1 MRLVG
6 RRGAQGRRVKGL
18 DPKDGGSA
26 VERKRPE
33 GERLGRDFFQLL
45 GLIGTNGGLLWANVA
60 ARGKEISR

>member
-18 DPKDGGSA
+18 DPKD
-26 VERKRPE
+26 
-33 GERLGRDFFQLL
+33 GRDFFQLL